1 MSLQQAMQP
10 RTSTNGFGRRRVDR
24 EMGSRL
30 DSKSYPGRSSSSSF
44 GNAGVVNGSKVGGFE
59 SPSRDRLIFL
69 TACLIGHGVEVQV
82 KNGSLFSGIFHAT
95 NNERDFGIIL
105 KMARLVKDGS
115 VRGPRSLSD
124 SVSKPP
130 SKTLIIPANEL
141 VQIIAKDVLLSGD
154 GLING
159 HACDKQQDILIDSF
173 ISQSSYVEERELERW
188 APDQDDP
195 QCPEL
200 ENIFDGPWNRKWD
213 QFETNESLFGVKS
226 TFDEELYTTKL
237 ERGPQMREIEREAS
251 RLAQEI
257 EGEETE
263 DLHLAEEKGLC
274 LYDDFELDEETRYS
288 SVFRG
293 VDDGRYEETD
303 DTKLD
308 SRNTETFGSST
319 DSVIKRTFSDM
330 TQRKSSDEAQVSP
343 SCSMEE
349 VSNCQRHAARTL
361 RSSGSADQVVD
372 RLDSVSISADAQS
385 RLNESFCIDR
395 LKDLAERKNISEE
408 AQSAKP
414 EDIHPISNP
423 KKASLEKGGLSP
435 SATAY
440 APSFSTPS
448 IRQERVSA
456 SAESSELGGS
466 GKGAKQP
473 VSHRGR
479 PGSST
484 SSTSECHGA
493 SSASSGPGL
502 SPSSSVGSLLSEKS
516 SLNPNAKEF
525 KLNPNAKSFSPS
537 SASFRPPAPGPEG
550 SFYYP
555 ANVAA
560 VPHMHG
566 LPLGVGI
573 GPSFGG
579 NQPVVYSPQGTS
591 LQTHGGYVH
600 PSGPLYGQQMFVG
613 QPRQVLYMPTYPHE
627 MQYKGRDF

>member
-1 MSLQQAMQP
+1 MSLQPAMQP

-24 EMGSRL
+24 EVGSRL
-30 DSKSYPGRSSSSSF
+30 DNKSHLGRSSSGSF

-69 TACLIGHGVEVQV
+69 TACLIGHCVEVQV
-82 KNGSLFSGIFHAT
+82 KNGSLFSGIFHAA

-115 VRGPRSLSD
+115 LRGPKSHPV

-130 SKTLIIPANEL
+130 SKTLIIPAKEL
-141 VQIIAKDVLLSGD
+141 VQIIAKDVLFSED
-154 GLING
+154 GLVNG
-159 HACDKQQDILIDSF
+159 YAHDKRQDIMIDSF
-173 ISQSSYVEERELERW
+173 ISQPSYVEERELERW
-188 APDQDDP
+188 TPDQDDP

-200 ENIFDGPWNRKWD
+200 ENIFDGQWNRKWD
-213 QFETNESLFGVKS
+213 QFETNEALFGVKS

-237 ERGPQMREIEREAS
+237 ERGPQTRDREREAS
-251 RLAQEI
+251 RIAREI

-263 DLHLAEEKGLC
+263 DLHLAEERGLQF
-274 LYDDFELDEETRYS
+274 YDDFELDEETRYS

-308 SRNTETFGSST
+308 SRNTETFGDST
-319 DSVIKRTFSDM
+319 DSVINRSFSEM
-330 TQRKSSDEAQVSP
+330 TERKSSDGGHVSP
-343 SCSMEE
+343 SCSVEE
-349 VSNCQRHAARTL
+349 VPDSQRHATGSVH
-361 RSSGSADQVVD
+361 SSGSADQVID
-372 RLDSVSISADAQS
+372 GLDGVSVTADTQS
-385 RLNESFCIDR
+385 RLNESLCTDCS
-395 LKDLAERKNISEE
+395 KDPAERKSISEE
-408 AQSAKP
+408 AHSSKSENMQ
-414 EDIHPISNP
+414 PISNP
-423 KKASLEKGGLSP
+423 RKDSLDKGSLSS

-440 APSFSTPS
+440 APSSSPS
-448 IRQERVSA
+448 IRPERVSA
-456 SAESSELGGS
+456 SGEFSELGGP
-466 GKGAKQP
+466 GKVAKQP

-484 SSTSECHGA
+484 SSTSECAGP
-493 SSASSGPGL
+493 SFASSGPGL
-502 SPSSSVGSLLSEKS
+502 SPSSSVGSLSSEKS

-525 KLNPNAKSFSPS
+525 KLNPNAKSFTPS
-537 SASFRPPAPGPEG
+537 SGSLRPPAPGPES

-555 ANVAA
+555 ANVAT

-579 NQPVVYSPQGTS
+579 NQPVIYNPQGAP

-613 QPRQVLYMPTYPHE
+613 QPRQVLYMPTYHHE